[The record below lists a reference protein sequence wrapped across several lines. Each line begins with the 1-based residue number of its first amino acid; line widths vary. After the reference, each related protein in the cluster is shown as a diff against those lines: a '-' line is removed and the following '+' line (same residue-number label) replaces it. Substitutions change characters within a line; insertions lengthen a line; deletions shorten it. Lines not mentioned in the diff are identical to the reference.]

1 MNHLTHVL
9 FFKGFESVEMNQTYL
24 NPELEQLSVES
35 VRTSEFNNVDID
47 KVNIKQSTLYY
58 LQ

>member
-1 MNHLTHVL
+1 
-9 FFKGFESVEMNQTYL
+9 MNQTYL
-24 NPELEQLSVES
+24 NPGLEQLSVES